1 MERLLK
7 LLLGLQ
13 AVILILAAAAHMGL
27 PVPWL
32 VGPRVI
38 PAAVFEALGG
48 LAILYASLHGG
59 ARTAFQC
66 QSIAVACSLLGL
78 AAISLSGA
86 PHYVITDMGQ
96 IVLLA
101 ALVPGLILSDRLS
114 RTA

>member
-1 MERLLK
+1 
-7 LLLGLQ
+7 
-13 AVILILAAAAHMGL
+13 MGL

-38 PAAVFEALGG
+38 PAAIFEGIGA

-59 ARTAFQC
+59 ARTAFLC
-66 QSIAVACSLLGL
+66 QVIGFAAVLLGL

-86 PHYVITDMGQ
+86 PHYVITDLGQ

-101 ALVPGLILSDRLS
+101 ALGPGLVLSDRLS
-114 RTA
+114 RTS